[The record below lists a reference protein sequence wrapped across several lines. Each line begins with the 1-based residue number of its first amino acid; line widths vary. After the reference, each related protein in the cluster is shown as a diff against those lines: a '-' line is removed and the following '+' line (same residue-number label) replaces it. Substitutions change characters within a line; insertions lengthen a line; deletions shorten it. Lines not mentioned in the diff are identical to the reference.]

1 MEICISGDDWLF
13 LFRLD
18 MSQKDYGMKT
28 WAIVLLACLGFAC
41 AKQQEKPVSLIFDT
55 DMAPDYDDVG
65 ALAVL
70 HALAD
75 SGKVNILATVSSNKW
90 ETTVPCIDVIN
101 TYFGRPE
108 IPLGAVK
115 GEGVSQDTWHQG
127 LKWTEEL
134 PARYPHQVKSA
145 SEAEDAVKVYR
156 KVLSKQSDTSVVV
169 VTVGF
174 FTNLKNLLL
183 SQPDEISPLSGQELV
198 ASKVKKLVSMGG
210 YFPEG
215 KEFNVMMDAPSSQ
228 YVFEHWPTPVLFSGF
243 EIGEKIITGKQTAAA
258 EGKSP
263 IKEAYEMSLAQ
274 DNPNGRNS
282 WDQSTVLVAVC
293 GTEPW
298 FDVERGVMTVTPAD
312 SLDHWTPDPNGKH
325 ARLIMKVPV
334 EQVTETIEALM
345 MHRPV
350 N

>member
-1 MEICISGDDWLF
+1 
-13 LFRLD
+13 
-18 MSQKDYGMKT
+18 MKT

-41 AKQQEKPVSLIFDT
+41 AQQKNEAVSLIFDT

-75 SGKVNILATVSSNKW
+75 SGQVNILATVSSNKL

-101 TYFGRPE
+101 TYFGRPD
-108 IPLGAVK
+108 IPLGVVK
-115 GEGVSQDTWHQG
+115 GAGVSQDTWHQG

-156 KVLSKQSDTSVVV
+156 KVLSGQPDTSVVV

-183 SQPDEISPLSGQELV
+183 SEADEISPLSGQELV

-215 KEFNVMMDAPSSQ
+215 KEFNVMMDAPASQ
-228 YVFEHWPTPVLFSGF
+228 YVFEHWPTPILFSGF
-243 EIGEKIITGKQTAAA
+243 EIGEKIITGKRTAAA

-263 IKEAYEMSLAQ
+263 IKEAFEMSLAQ
-274 DNPNGRNS
+274 DDPSGRCS

-312 SLDHWTPDPNGKH
+312 SIDHWTPDPNGKH

-334 EQVTETIEALM
+334 EQVAATIEELM
-345 MHRPV
+345 MHRPAGQ
-350 N
+350 

>member
-1 MEICISGDDWLF
+1 
-13 LFRLD
+13 
-18 MSQKDYGMKT
+18 MKT
-28 WAIVLLACLGFAC
+28 WAMMLLACLGFAC
-41 AKQQEKPVSLIFDT
+41 AQQQKDEPKAVSLIFDT

-65 ALAVL
+65 AMAVL

-90 ETTVPCIDVIN
+90 ETTVPCIEVIN
-101 TYFGRPE
+101 TYFGRPD
-108 IPLGAVK
+108 IPLGVVK
-115 GEGVSQDTWHQG
+115 GEGVSQDTWHKG

-134 PARYPHQVKSA
+134 PARYPHRVKSA

-156 KVLSKQSDTSVVV
+156 RVLSQQPDTSVVV

-183 SQPDEISPLSGQELV
+183 SQADEISPLSGQELV
-198 ASKVKKLVSMGG
+198 AAKVKKLVSMGG

-228 YVFEHWPTPVLFSGF
+228 YVFDHWPTPILLSGF

-258 EGKSP
+258 EGESP
-263 IKEAYEMSLAQ
+263 IKETYAMSLAQ
-274 DNPNGRNS
+274 DDPNGRNS

-298 FDVERGVMTVTPAD
+298 FDVERGVMAVTPAD

-325 ARLIMKVPV
+325 ARLVMKVPV
-334 EQVTETIEALM
+334 EQVTETIETLM
-345 MHRPV
+345 MHRPAGQ
-350 N
+350 